1 MPIIRPDDPVR
12 LLVSEPIARIEPGA
26 SLTDLATKLDLEQVG
41 ALVVMSGDRL
51 EGVVSERDIVRA
63 LAAGCDP
70 SDVWASDVMADVPAD
85 VDEDDS
91 IVIAAETM
99 LDEGVR
105 HLPVMSDGRTL
116 GVVSV
121 RDVLRVFTD
130 EWRRSSPHT

>member
-1 MPIIRPDDPVR
+1 
-12 LLVSEPIARIEPGA
+12 
-26 SLTDLATKLDLEQVG
+26 
-41 ALVVMSGDRL
+41 
-51 EGVVSERDIVRA
+51 
-63 LAAGCDP
+63 
-70 SDVWASDVMADVPAD
+70 MAEVPAH
-85 VDEDDS
+85 VDEADS
-91 IVIAAETM
+91 IVIAAERM